1 MQKRLKNI
9 SKKPFEK
16 VCLFLILSKRGFNF
30 HKKIPQCSQLLGS
43 FLLGPESGLHVSLY
57 YVQLSWCDGLKGTL
71 VFFFSTG
78 ADGERLNRWGLGSAN
93 SALITASPDH
103 VWKLKP
109 RDYQRITFDQNTP
122 LRRIS
127 NAYFFKKQICSKNW
141 TKSDRLIFS
150 LGCDRIRFETDFFV
164 SLSHLLILPK
174 LLKF

>member
-1 MQKRLKNI
+1 MFAAFQVI
-9 SKKPFEK
+9 
-16 VCLFLILSKRGFNF
+16 
-30 HKKIPQCSQLLGS
+30 
-43 FLLGPESGLHVSLY
+43 FLLGRESGLHVSLY

-150 LGCDRIRFETDFFV
+150 LGRDRIRFKIDFLRVRATCWFYLHV
-164 SLSHLLILPK
+164 
-174 LLKF
+174 FTACC